1 MPPELNPR
9 VWWLSL
15 GMNDLG
21 RMQCSEEVVVLGTLR
36 VVEEIM
42 SRKPDA
48 HIVINSMLPMA
59 DLRGGIFP
67 EMMDFRDAFR
77 PVKGRPMVV
86 NPGAIAQDPA
96 LKGVPPE
103 LRYQRP
109 ESTTIAMEY
118 RAKKKGGAGFPGKE
132 KMPKKGPPGDR
143 RHLLS
148 KEEKRAQ
155 RKKEKEEEAEE
166 GDISKK
172 QQPKT
177 KGERKK
183 EKKYLKTIAHDPV
196 NPRIDFAK
204 KKIKARDPTKIFVKP
219 TKLPL
224 WTSIHAI
231 NDELRKFADK
241 HDKVTFFDATAIFA
255 ERVEGSKYVLLTD
268 RISIRGHPTQLG
280 FSLWHAAMG
289 DKLKKMLEK
298 DDVALAEE
306 VKEVENAKDKKEK
319 GGEERSPDEDAQQG
333 EPKDNDKEDEDKQ
346 GGDD

>member
-109 ESTTIAMEY
+109 VSTTVAMEA
-118 RAKKKGGAGFPGKE
+118 RV
-132 KMPKKGPPGDR
+132 
-143 RHLLS
+143 S
-148 KEEKRAQ
+148 S
-155 RKKEKEEEAEE
+155 EAV
-166 GDISKK
+166 D
-172 QQPKT
+172 
-177 KGERKK
+177 ER
-183 EKKYLKTIAHDPV
+183 
-196 NPRIDFAK
+196 
-204 KKIKARDPTKIFVKP
+204 PT
-219 TKLPL
+219 
-224 WTSIHAI
+224 
-231 NDELRKFADK
+231 NNR
-241 HDKVTFFDATAIFA
+241 
-255 ERVEGSKYVLLTD
+255 
-268 RISIRGHPTQLG
+268 
-280 FSLWHAAMG
+280 AAMTFIVG
-289 DKLKKMLEK
+289 L
-298 DDVALAEE
+298 
-306 VKEVENAKDKKEK
+306 
-319 GGEERSPDEDAQQG
+319 GSY
-333 EPKDNDKEDEDKQ
+333 
-346 GGDD
+346 

>member
-1 MPPELNPR
+1 
-9 VWWLSL
+9 
-15 GMNDLG
+15 MNDLG

-109 ESTTIAMEY
+109 VSTTVAMEY

-155 RKKEKEEEAEE
+155 RKKEKEEE
-166 GDISKK
+166 D
-172 QQPKT
+172 
-177 KGERKK
+177 
-183 EKKYLKTIAHDPV
+183 
-196 NPRIDFAK
+196 
-204 KKIKARDPTKIFVKP
+204 
-219 TKLPL
+219 
-224 WTSIHAI
+224 
-231 NDELRKFADK
+231 
-241 HDKVTFFDATAIFA
+241 
-255 ERVEGSKYVLLTD
+255 
-268 RISIRGHPTQLG
+268 
-280 FSLWHAAMG
+280 
-289 DKLKKMLEK
+289 
-298 DDVALAEE
+298 
-306 VKEVENAKDKKEK
+306 
-319 GGEERSPDEDAQQG
+319 GEEWGTIITPLLAA
-333 EPKDNDKEDEDKQ
+333 
-346 GGDD
+346 